1 MKLIY
6 RGETYNYDPTQAKA
20 SRAIRPTDQAVYD
33 LIYRG
38 ALYRVDPSLAKPT
51 SSKPR
56 SYELICRGYTYQ
68 VTRNEAGELIAMG
81 PATKRFKGGQL
92 PPQAMLKA
100 VDKTLR

>member
-6 RGETYNYDPTQAKA
+6 RGETYHYDPTQAKTG
-20 SRAIRPTDQAVYD
+20 RAMRPTDQAAYD

-68 VTRNEAGELIAMG
+68 VTRNEAGEMIAMS
-81 PATKRFKGGQL
+81 PATKRSKGSQL
-92 PPQAMLKA
+92 PLQAMPKVA
-100 VDKTLR
+100 DKPLR